1 MEISLY
7 IHLTS
12 QSAVV
17 STISRWKYRKVN
29 IFSESSNNVSFIMY
43 KL

>member
-1 MEISLY
+1 METSLY

-12 QSAVV
+12 QSATV
-17 STISRWKYRKVN
+17 STISRWKLRKVN
-29 IFSESSNNVSFIMY
+29 VFLESSNNVSFIMY

>member
-12 QSAVV
+12 QSAAV
-17 STISRWKYRKVN
+17 STIYRWKSRKVN
-29 IFSESSNNVSFIMY
+29 IFLESSNNVSFIMY

>member
-7 IHLTS
+7 IHFTS

-17 STISRWKYRKVN
+17 STIYRWKLRKVN
-29 IFSESSNNVSFIMY
+29 IFLESSNNVSFIMY

>member
-12 QSAVV
+12 QGAVV
-17 STISRWKYRKVN
+17 STIYRWKLRKVN
-29 IFSESSNNVSFIMY
+29 IFLESSNNVSFIMD

>member
-17 STISRWKYRKVN
+17 STTYRWKLRKVN
-29 IFSESSNNVSFIMY
+29 IFLESSNNVSFIMY

>member
-12 QSAVV
+12 QDAVV
-17 STISRWKYRKVN
+17 STIYRWKLRKVN
-29 IFSESSNNVSFIMY
+29 IFLESSNNVSFIMD

>member
-1 MEISLY
+1 MESSLY

-17 STISRWKYRKVN
+17 STISHWKLRKVN
-29 IFSESSNNVSFIMY
+29 IFLESSNNVSFIMY